1 MSFGDGIKAL
11 LDTYANCISL
21 LKAFGHSREE
31 DGAPDAQ
38 HRRSRLRR
46 SLRSD
51 RSLVERA
58 YSSRLSESGSRFR
71 KGDVRA
77 VTALDRVL
85 KKLKSA
91 IRNLLRLS
99 NKNDGLDLD
108 YQSLL
113 SLSNGSRAEA
123 IKAIDSLSRRIGGS
137 SRSSVVSSSHS
148 KASSSTKALSSKH
161 KRKPSPDPRHSTT
174 KSSKGTG
181 HEHRSPKRK
190 SSGSSKEGKGKSKET
205 KSESEKP
212 RKASQPATAPASPP
226 PPAPKSP
233 EIKSDLEKPRR
244 ASQPT
249 TTPASPPLPPPKAPE
264 IKPDL
269 KKPRRASQPATA
281 PPPPPPKEPEIG
293 LPTPTP
299 RIRNPNPEPNK
310 GGPSKD
316 LKVVENNRISIIS
329 FASDST
335 KLGEIPQRKWE
346 PMARHL
352 EVEPDG
358 DEYNVRP
365 MFPLKP
371 YTVEVKEK
379 RFLGLFRRKRDP

>member
-99 NKNDGLDLD
+99 NKNEGLDLD

-123 IKAIDSLSRRIGGS
+123 IKAIDSLSRRIGSS

-148 KASSSTKALSSKH
+148 KAPSKH
-161 KRKPSPDPRHSTT
+161 RRKSSPDPRHSTT

-181 HEHRSPKRK
+181 HEHR
-190 SSGSSKEGKGKSKET
+190 
-205 KSESEKP
+205 
-212 RKASQPATAPASPP
+212 ASQPM
-226 PPAPKSP
+226 
-233 EIKSDLEKPRR
+233 
-244 ASQPT
+244 
-249 TTPASPPLPPPKAPE
+249 TTPASPPLPPPKSPE
-264 IKPDL
+264 IKPAL

-299 RIRNPNPEPNK
+299 RIRNLNPETNK

-379 RFLGLFRRKRDP
+379 RFLGLFRRKRDS